1 MVENDGDNMLE
12 KITLSHGGGG
22 KLMMDLIKNIILKEI
37 NLKSAGEVGLD
48 ALDDG
53 ATISLGDKTLIF
65 TTDSHTV
72 KPLFFPGGD
81 IGRLS
86 VSGTIND
93 LAMMG
98 GRPLAMACAI
108 VVEEGFPIAD
118 LERIFRS
125 MDLTSRE
132 VNCPLITGDF
142 KVMERGALDGAIITT
157 TGIGIAE
164 KIITD
169 RELKPGDKIIVTGTI
184 GDHGMTILA
193 NREGINLAT
202 DLVSDVAPLWETVE
216 AALKIGGVTAMKDP
230 TRGGLS
236 AALNEMAEKANVG
249 IIIKEDDIPI
259 LDSVRAASEML
270 GIDPLQITNE
280 GKAVIAVEPDKC
292 DLVLE
297 AIKKTKYG
305 KNAKIIGEVVAE
317 HAGDVILETSVGG
330 KRILEIPIGDPA
342 PRIC

>member
-12 KITLSHGGGG
+12 KITLSHGAGG
-22 KLMMDLIKNIILKEI
+22 KIMMDLIKNIILKEI
-37 NLKSAGEVGLD
+37 NLKSAGDVGLD

-236 AALNEMAEKANVG
+236 AALNEMAEKAKVG
-249 IIIKEDDIPI
+249 IIIKEDEIPI
-259 LDSVRAASEML
+259 LDSVRVASEML

>member
-1 MVENDGDNMLE
+1 MVENQSDNMS
-12 KITLSHGGGG
+12 KRITLSHGAGG
-22 KLMMDLIKNIILKEI
+22 KIMMDFIKNIILKEI

-53 ATISLGDKTLIF
+53 ASISLGDKTLIF

-81 IGRLS
+81 IGKLS

-108 VVEEGFPIAD
+108 VVEEGFSIAD

-125 MDLTSRE
+125 MNITSQE
-132 VNCPLITGDF
+132 VGCPLITGDF
-142 KVMERGALDGAIITT
+142 KVMEKGSLDGMIITT
-157 TGIGIAE
+157 TGVGLAD

-169 RELKPGDKIIVTGTI
+169 RGLKPGDKIIVTGTI
-184 GDHGMTILA
+184 GDHGMTIIA
-193 NREGINLAT
+193 QREGINLAT
-202 DLVSDVAPLWETVE
+202 DLVSDVAPLWETIE
-216 AALKIGGVTAMKDP
+216 AALKVGGVTAMKDP
-230 TRGGLS
+230 TRGGLNG
-236 AALNEMAEKANVG
+236 ALNEMAEKARVG
-249 IIIKEDDIPI
+249 IIIKENEIPI

-280 GKAVIAVEPDKC
+280 GKAVISVEPAKC

-305 KNAKIIGEVVAE
+305 KNAKIIGEVIADYP
-317 HAGDVILETSVGG
+317 GDVILETSVGG
-330 KRILEIPIGDPA
+330 RRLLETPIGDPA